1 MDPQH
6 RGVVNEDRTVS
17 AILRPMRCIITAALL
32 ACMTFGASARQDA
45 SSPGTGEPSSPAP
58 STPATTSLSTAVPAG
73 LPNRELLAWWYLEVD
88 RAWEAAR
95 PNADAAA
102 TRVAH
107 EAFDRATLAF
117 FRFDMADAVK
127 QLARLRRSLR
137 GGPPDAPVHA
147 VSMQV
152 SPRVWVKGREAPTA
166 AIAPLDRGGV
176 LPASLTLTV
185 TGGSN
190 VQATFAVTPRRA
202 QGQANAWTLD
212 GIDWAAVGV
221 LGGDQPAACLALS
234 LVHEGEVIAAE
245 RLVVARASLADLRER
260 QSRAVD
266 AIDVANE
273 SLGMAKAMFE
283 SRNGLLTDD
292 PSRNKSSEFLA
303 PYDTLIDSLAA
314 ELAALQEGRSPYPR
328 DGAWWTTVQAGKTA
342 IPCWFDAPPPASRRQ
357 PSPLLIVLHGAG
369 GDESM
374 FLHGYGQGAVV
385 KAAVAKGWVVV
396 SPGTTAM
403 MANPAATRAVVAAAS
418 AMYAID
424 PSRVYV
430 AGHSMGGAATSM
442 IARRLR
448 DVVAA
453 TVCFAGGSIDPK
465 EPCAPTLVLG
475 AEIDPLIPASRL
487 AANVARAAAAGLP
500 VAYEQCTGNGH
511 TLIVGDQ
518 AARALAF
525 LEGKRLGPR
534 DAAE

>member
-1 MDPQH
+1 
-6 RGVVNEDRTVS
+6 
-17 AILRPMRCIITAALL
+17 MRRIITAALL
-32 ACMTFGASARQDA
+32 ACMTFGAWGRQEA
-45 SSPGTGEPSSPAP
+45 SPRGTGETPPTP
-58 STPATTSLSTAVPAG
+58 PTRTPATSVRSTAAPVG
-73 LPNRELLAWWYLEVD
+73 LASRELLAWWYLEVD

-95 PNADAAA
+95 PGADAAT
-102 TRVAH
+102 TREAH

-147 VSMQV
+147 VSMQA
-152 SPRVWVKGREAPTA
+152 SPRVWVKGRPSPAL
-166 AIAPLDRGGV
+166 AIAPLDRGGEP
-176 LPASLTLTV
+176 PASLSLAV
-185 TGGSN
+185 RDGSN
-190 VQATFAVTPRRA
+190 VRAMLAVTPRRA
-202 QGQANAWTLD
+202 AEPSDAWTLE
-212 GIDWAAVGV
+212 GIDWDAVGAMR
-221 LGGDQPAACLALS
+221 GEQAATTLELS
-234 LVHEGEVIAAE
+234 LEHAGEVIASE
-245 RLVVARASLADLRER
+245 RLVLARESLADLRER
-260 QSRAVD
+260 QARAMA
-266 AIDVANE
+266 AIDGSSEAM
-273 SLGMAKAMFE
+273 GMAKAMFE
-283 SRNGLLTDD
+283 ARNGLLTDD

-303 PYDTLIDSLAA
+303 PYDTLLDSLAA

-328 DGAWWTTVQAGKTA
+328 DGAWWTTVRAGKTA
-342 IPCWFDAPPPASRRQ
+342 IPCWFDAPPRESRGQ

-385 KAAVAKGWVVV
+385 RAAVAKGWVVA
-396 SPGTTAM
+396 SPGTPAM
-403 MANPAATRAVVAAAS
+403 MTNPAATRAVVAAAS

-424 PSRVYV
+424 PARIYV

-453 TVCFAGGSIDPK
+453 TVCFAGGSIDP
-465 EPCAPTLVLG
+465 EASCAPTLVLG

-487 AANVARAAAAGLP
+487 AANVAKAAAAGLP
-500 VAYEQCTGNGH
+500 VSYELCTGNGH

-525 LEGKRLGPR
+525 LEGKRLVPT
-534 DAAE
+534 DPAE

>member
-1 MDPQH
+1 
-6 RGVVNEDRTVS
+6 
-17 AILRPMRCIITAALL
+17 MRRIITAALL
-32 ACMTFGASARQDA
+32 ACMTFGVRARQEA
-45 SSPGTGEPSSPAP
+45 SPRGTDEPSLPPSPPAT
-58 STPATTSLSTAVPAG
+58 TPATNVLSTAVPAG
-73 LPNRELLAWWYLEVD
+73 LPSRELLAWWYLEVD
-88 RAWEAAR
+88 KAWEAAR
-95 PNADAAA
+95 PGADAAA
-102 TRVAH
+102 TRAAH

-137 GGPPDAPVHA
+137 GGPSDAPVHA

-152 SPRVWVKGREAPTA
+152 SPRVWVKGRSSPSL
-166 AIAPLDRGGV
+166 AIAPLDRGGE
-176 LPASLTLTV
+176 LPVSLSLTV
-185 TGGSN
+185 GDGAN
-190 VQATFAVTPRRA
+190 VRGRFAVTCRRA
-202 QGQANAWTLD
+202 AEPANAWTLE
-212 GIDWAAVGV
+212 GVDWEAVGAMR
-221 LGGDQPAACLALS
+221 GEQAATTLALR
-234 LVHEGEVIAAE
+234 LEHEGEVIAAE
-245 RLVVARASLADLRER
+245 RLVLARESLADLRER
-260 QSRAVD
+260 QARAMA
-266 AIDVANE
+266 AIDGSNE
-273 SLGMAKAMFE
+273 AMGMAKAMFE
-283 SRNGLLTDD
+283 SRNGLLTDE

-303 PYDTLIDSLAA
+303 PFDTLLDSLAA

-342 IPCWFDAPPPASRRQ
+342 IPCWFDAPSREARGRPA
-357 PSPLLIVLHGAG
+357 PLLIVLHGAG

-385 KAAVAKGWVVV
+385 KAAVAKGWVVA

-403 MANPAATRAVVAAAS
+403 TTNPAATRAVVAAAS

-424 PSRVYV
+424 PARIYV

-487 AANVARAAAAGLP
+487 AANVAKAAAAGLP
-500 VAYEQCTGNGH
+500 VSYELCTGNGH

-525 LEGKRLGPR
+525 LEGRRLKPT
-534 DAAE
+534 DPAE

>member
-1 MDPQH
+1 M
-6 RGVVNEDRTVS
+6 RGIT
-17 AILRPMRCIITAALL
+17 TAALL
-32 ACMTFGASARQDA
+32 ACMTFGVWASQDA
-45 SSPGTGEPSSPAP
+45 LPPDPGAP
-58 STPATTSLSTAVPAG
+58 TAPATTTNGLSTAMPVG
-73 LPNRELLAWWYLEVD
+73 LANRELLAWWYLEVD

-95 PNADAAA
+95 PGADAAA
-102 TRVAH
+102 TRAAH

-117 FRFDMADAVK
+117 FRFDMADAVR

-137 GGPPDAPVHA
+137 GGPVDAPVHA

-152 SPRVWVKGREAPTA
+152 SPRVWVKGRESPTA
-166 AIAPLDRGGV
+166 AIAPLDRGGS
-176 LPASLTLTV
+176 LPSSFTLTV
-185 TGGSN
+185 TDGSN
-190 VQATFAVTPRRA
+190 ARATFAVTPRRA
-202 QGQANAWTLD
+202 EAPANAWTLD
-212 GIDWAAVGV
+212 GIDWAAIAAM
-221 LGGDQPAACLALS
+221 GGERAAACLSLS
-234 LVHEGEVIAAE
+234 LSHEGEVIAAD
-245 RLVVARASLADLRER
+245 RLVVAQTSLSDLRER
-260 QSRAVD
+260 QARALDAVD
-266 AIDVANE
+266 AATE

-303 PYDTLIDSLAA
+303 PYDTLIGSLAA
-314 ELAALQEGRSPYPR
+314 ELAALRDGRSPYPR

-342 IPCWFDAPPPASRRQ
+342 IPCWFDAPASSEGPR
-357 PSPLLIVLHGAG
+357 PLLIVLHGAG

-385 KAAVAKGWVVV
+385 KAAVAKGWVVA

-403 MANPAATRAVVAAAS
+403 MSNPAATRAVVAAAS

-424 PSRVYV
+424 PARIYV

-453 TVCFAGGSIDPK
+453 AVCFAGGSIDPK

-487 AANVARAAAAGLP
+487 AANVARASAAGLP
-500 VAYEQCTGNGH
+500 VAYEQCDGNGH

-534 DAAE
+534 DVAE